1 MPAAVSDEE
10 KQQNITQQ
18 QTHKKSNTWRS
29 ESTFDST
36 DHGDVES
43 YDMDSLKPW
52 TLAPHRVVEILS
64 SDGEAGLSPN
74 EAKSRHQ
81 QYGDNSIQDE
91 GGVSVVQ
98 VFIRQVCN
106 AMIMVLLICMAISFG
121 IQDWIAGGVL
131 GFTFLLNVVVGFIQE
146 FNAEKTM
153 DALRSLSSPTAKVLR
168 NGSDEVV
175 PTAELV
181 PGDVVVINVG
191 DTVPADCRVLK
202 CTNLETDEALLTGE
216 SIPISKESDAI
227 VEADSAVGDRINMIF
242 SSSIVTKGRAEAVV
256 TATGMNT
263 EIGTIAASLRGSN
276 GKIRHVEKDEEG
288 NARKRDY
295 LKAFLGTIKDIT
307 GAFLGTNTGTPLHR
321 LLAKLSILLFF
332 IAVLLAIIAMAAQKF
347 RVNREVAIY
356 AIVAAVAMIPACLVL
371 VLTVTMAIGT
381 KAMVARNVIVRK
393 LDSLEALG
401 AVNDICSDKTGTLT
415 QGKMVLKKVW
425 LPGNGTYEV
434 ASTSEPFNPTVGK
447 IFYTGI
453 SGDADEDKK
462 TEVTEVT
469 DDNKIFKDW
478 IDTASLANIANV
490 RKIHDNETGEDN
502 WKANG
507 DPTEIAVQVFVS
519 RLNWQRERWIEGHD
533 PKFTSVVEYPFD
545 SSIKRMT
552 TVYKNVQTGE
562 VECFAKG
569 AVERLVGTCDNWY
582 NDNGELVKLTSEDH
596 KYIFEQ
602 VDSLA
607 EQGLRVLAFAKKTLP
622 KDDTTDWDHT
632 ERQDVEHSLNFL
644 GLVGIYD
651 PPREESAPS
660 VRMCHRAGIN
670 VHMLTGDH
678 PSTAKAI
685 ALEVGILPKDL
696 KRYGEDV
703 VKAMIMTAHEF
714 DSLTDEEIDNLPV
727 LPLVVAR
734 CAPQTKVRMIEAL
747 HRRKAFTAMT
757 GDGVNDSPSLK
768 QADVGIAMGI
778 AGSDVAKDASDIV
791 LSDDNFA
798 SILNAVEEGRRM
810 ADNIQ
815 KFALH
820 LLAGNIAQASF
831 LMIGLAFKDID
842 GYSVF
847 PLSPIE
853 VLWIIMVT
861 ASFPA
866 IGLGVEQ
873 AEAGIMEKQPKD
885 PKSAIFTWE
894 VIIDMF
900 VYGLILC
907 AVSLCSFVGIVWGE
921 GKGQL
926 GQNCNESY
934 SEDCQYVFRARS
946 TAFVILTWGMLFL
959 AWEIVHM
966 RRSVFAMQPDTTT
979 PYTQVF
985 KDLWRNQI
993 LFWSVIIGI
1002 VTVFPLVYIPVI
1014 NRKVF
1019 RHSPISWEWG
1029 VSVGGTI
1036 IFVMGAELWKW
1047 LKRAYYRRYSSD
1059 YKVKNPEDDL
1069 RPFARYNTIGSNSI
1083 AMSV

>member
-1 MPAAVSDEE
+1 MNSE
-10 KQQNITQQ
+10 KK
-18 QTHKKSNTWRS
+18 THTWKST
-29 ESTFDST
+29 STDST
-36 DHGDVES
+36 SVHRQGDVEN
-43 YDMDSLKPW
+43 YDMNTVQPW
-52 TLAPHRVVEILS
+52 TLAPHRVVEIFN

-74 EAKSRHQ
+74 EAKNRLQ
-81 QYGDNSIQDE
+81 QFGNNSIEDDS
-91 GGVSVVQ
+91 GVSIMQ

-121 IQDWIAGGVL
+121 IKDWISGGFL

-168 NGSDEVV
+168 NGSDETI

-181 PGDVVVINVG
+181 PGDLVVINVG

-216 SIPISKESDAI
+216 SIPIAK
-227 VEADSAVGDRINMIF
+227 EADAVIEAESAVGDRINMIF
-242 SSSIVTKGRAEAVV
+242 SSSIVTKGRAEALV
-256 TATGMNT
+256 TSTGMNT
-263 EIGTIAASLRGSN
+263 EIGTIAASLRGKN
-276 GKIRHVEKDEEG
+276 GKIRHVEKDEDG

-295 LKAFLGTIKDIT
+295 VKAFLGTCKDII

-332 IAVLLAIIAMAAQKF
+332 VAVLLAIIAMAAQKF
-347 RVNREVAIY
+347 NVNREVAVY

-381 KAMVARNVIVRK
+381 KAMVARNVIVRR

-425 LPGNGTYEV
+425 LPGGGTYEV
-434 ASTSEPFNPTVGK
+434 SNTSEPFNPTIGSISYIGADGDEEPKVISDVPDNQ
-447 IFYTGI
+447 IF
-453 SGDADEDKK
+453 
-462 TEVTEVT
+462 V
-469 DDNKIFKDW
+469 DW

-490 RKIHDNETGEDN
+490 RHVYDKETGESN

-519 RLNWQRERWIEGHD
+519 RLNWQRERWLEGAEQ
-533 PKFTSVVEYPFD
+533 KFSSIVEYPFD
-545 SSIKRMT
+545 SSVKRMT
-552 TVYKNVQTGE
+552 TVYKNLETGK

-569 AVERLVGTCDNWY
+569 AVERLVGTCDYWHNES
-582 NDNGELVKLTSEDH
+582 GEKVKFTSEDH
-596 KYIFEQ
+596 KYIFEK

-607 EQGLRVLAFAKKTLP
+607 EQGLRVLAFAKKTL
-622 KDDTTDWDHT
+622 DDDKTDWNNT
-632 ERQDVEHSLNFL
+632 EREDVEHSLTFL

-660 VRMCHRAGIN
+660 VKMCHRAGIN

-678 PSTAKAI
+678 PATAKAI
-685 ALEVGILPKDL
+685 ALEVGILPKDF
-696 KRYGEDV
+696 RHIAEDV
-703 VKAMIMTAHEF
+703 RKAMVMTAHEF
-714 DSLTDEEIDNLPV
+714 DALSDDEIDKLPV

-842 GYSVF
+842 DYSVF
-847 PLSPIE
+847 PLSPVE

-873 AEAGIMEKQPKD
+873 AEAGIMEKKPKD
-885 PKSAIFTWE
+885 PKSAVFTWE
-894 VIIDMF
+894 VITDMF

-907 AVSLCSFVGIVWGE
+907 AVSLCSFVGIVYGE
-921 GKGQL
+921 GKGEL
-926 GQNCNESY
+926 GQGCNNSY
-934 SEDCQYVFRARS
+934 SEDCRFVYRGRS

-959 AWEIVHM
+959 AWEIVDM
-966 RRSVFAMQPDTTT
+966 RRSMFVMQPDTKT
-979 PYTQVF
+979 PYTQFFRDV
-985 KDLWRNQI
+985 WRNQI
-993 LFWSVIIGI
+993 LFWSVMIGI

-1014 NRKVF
+1014 NRDVF
-1019 RHSPISWEWG
+1019 RHSPISWEWA
-1029 VSVGGTI
+1029 VSVAGLV
-1036 IFVMGAELWKW
+1036 IFVAGAELWKW
-1047 LKRAYYRRYSSD
+1047 LKRAYFRRYSSS
-1059 YKVKNPEDDL
+1059 YQVKNPEEDL
-1069 RPFARYNTIGSNSI
+1069 APFARYNTIGSN
-1083 AMSV
+1083 AVSV